1 MHKRILCLI
10 LAVISAVIITGSGSV
25 FSATKTT
32 PSELTALENKLAAAT
47 ESREAAEAAVAEAE
61 TGYADAL
68 AKKQAID
75 NKIYAL
81 DIEIEATVA
90 LIDGYNKQIEEK
102 NLEIAAETEKL
113 DAAYNVVRER
123 IRAKREDGSID
134 FLSIIFEADGLTEL
148 FTQIDRFTCMLEYDE
163 QLLESYNNSIV
174 NLENLKNELT
184 ESKAALDAQVKNL
197 GQRKSELEADLAAA
211 KKLVATSENQL
222 ASAEEDLENVIAME
236 EQYSKEREELLA
248 NLARTTN
255 QSYVGGEFL
264 WPLPV
269 AYMKISSGYG
279 NRIHPVTGK
288 PQFHRGIDIPAPYG
302 TEIYAVNDG
311 TVVECSYNYADG
323 YYITISHGG
332 GIASFYSHLS
342 RYRVNV
348 GDKVTRG
355 QVIAN
360 VGTSGYTTGPHLNLN
375 VYENNSAVD
384 PIKYFTKQD

>member
-10 LAVISAVIITGSGSV
+10 LAVLSAVIITASSSV
-25 FSATKTT
+25 FSAANTAS
-32 PSELTALENKLAAAT
+32 SELTALENKLAAAT
-47 ESREAAEAAVAEAE
+47 ESREAAEAAVAEAQ
-61 TGYADAL
+61 TGYADSL

-102 NLEIAAETEKL
+102 NLEITAENEKL
-113 DAAYNVVRER
+113 DAAYNIVRER
-123 IRAKREDGSID
+123 IRAKREDGNID
-134 FLSIIFEADGLTEL
+134 FLSIIFESNGLTEL
-148 FTQIDRFTCMLEYDE
+148 FMEIDRFTCMLEYDK
-163 QLLESYNNSIV
+163 QLLETYNDSI
-174 NLENLKNELT
+174 ESLKNLRAELT
-184 ESKAALDAQVKNL
+184 EAKAALDTQVKNL
-197 GQRKSELEADLAAA
+197 GERKSDLEADLAEA
-211 KKLVATSENQL
+211 KKLVATSENKL
-222 ASAEEDLENVIAME
+222 ASAEEDLENVAAME
-236 EQYSKEREELLA
+236 EQYSKEREELLEY
-248 NLARTTN
+248 LARTTN

-264 WPLPV
+264 WPLP
-269 AYMKISSGYG
+269 AEYMSISSGYG
-279 NRIHPVTGK
+279 QRIHPVTGK

-323 YYITISHGG
+323 YYITVSHGG

-348 GDKVTRG
+348 GDKVTKG

>member
-1 MHKRILCLI
+1 M
-10 LAVISAVIITGSGSV
+10 VISALIITGSGSV
-25 FSATKTT
+25 FSAAKTSS
-32 PSELTALENKLAAAT
+32 SELTALENKLAAAIA
-47 ESREAAEAAVAEAE
+47 SREAAEAAVADAE

-90 LIDGYNKQIEEK
+90 LIDGYNKQIEVK
-102 NLEIAAETEKL
+102 NLEIDAETEKL

-123 IRAKREDGSID
+123 IRAKREDGNID
-134 FLSIIFEADGLTEL
+134 LLSIIFEADGLTQL
-148 FTQIDRFTCMLEYDE
+148 FTQIDRFVCMLEYDKH
-163 QLLESYNNSIV
+163 LLETYNNGIV
-174 NLENLKNELT
+174 QLENLKNELT
-184 ESKAALDAQVKNL
+184 ESKAALDTQVKNL
-197 GQRKSELEADLAAA
+197 GQRKSDLEADLAAA
-211 KKLVATSENQL
+211 KKLVATSENKL
-222 ASAEEDLENVIAME
+222 ATAEADLENVAAME
-236 EQYSKEREELLA
+236 EQYSKAREELLA
-248 NLARTTN
+248 NLAKTTN

-264 WPLPV
+264 WPLPS
-269 AYMKISSGYG
+269 AHMKISSGYG
-279 NRIHPVTGK
+279 QRIHPVTGK

-311 TVVECSYNYADG
+311 TVIECSYNYADG

-342 RYRVNV
+342 RYHVNV

-360 VGTSGYTTGPHLNLN
+360 VGTSGYTTGAHLNLN
-375 VYENNSAVD
+375 IYENNTAVD
-384 PIKYFTKQD
+384 PLKYFTN